1 MRIIGGQARGRR
13 LAPLQGLDI
22 RPTADKVKGAIF
34 NLIGQDLADF
44 EVLDLFAGT
53 GGLGIEA
60 LSRGARHCV
69 FVDHALQA
77 IRQVQKNIDLCKY
90 EAQGTIVRQDLSRGL
105 PQGPAIRNRRF
116 NLVFLDPPY
125 GKGLVE
131 NLLEEMSKQT
141 VLYTG
146 ALLVAESSKRD
157 LLPEQLGPIRMIK
170 FKSYGDTKI
179 TIFEH
184 EVDL

>member
-1 MRIIGGQARGRR
+1 MRIIGGEARGRR
-13 LAPLQGLDI
+13 LAPLSGLDI

-53 GGLGIEA
+53 GGLGLEA
-60 LSRGARHCV
+60 LSRGARHCI
-69 FVDHALQA
+69 FVDRAAQA
-77 IRQVQKNIDLCKY
+77 IQQIRKNISLCKY
-90 EAQGTIVRQDLSRGL
+90 EARAMVVRQDLSQGL
-105 PQGPAIRNRRF
+105 PQGPALGKSKF

-131 NLLEEMSKQT
+131 KLLEEIRRQK
-141 VLYTG
+141 LLDKG

-170 FKSYGDTKI
+170 LKSYGDTKI